1 MTREEYERM
10 SEEEKN
16 RYWENQRNGGGYGR
30 RRNYRDK
37 EISSVEELI
46 KSRERLD
53 ELEIERYDRMETMQS
68 EAESW
73 LEREK
78 DSVDEIL
85 EKQRQGIELLAE
97 EVDKLSEAKEK
108 AEELAEAKAYLN
120 NHTSFGAITKS
131 FGDVISNF
139 KQAGKELRSLLD
151 PIAKA
156 DKAASKYARTLGMTG
171 TAMRNLRD
179 DTIKNI
185 ASNDLAAKFNVSTE
199 ELLEAQGNYM
209 KAAGRNIRVDNA
221 DQANI
226 AAIERVVGSKGIE
239 MAGLL
244 DNFGV
249 GVSETAEKLNE
260 MYNDASKE
268 GLSFEKYSDNVAKN
282 IKLAQNYT
290 FKNGIKGL
298 ESMAKKA
305 TALKIDM
312 QQVASFADKVSTVEG
327 AMDSAAKLQVLGGP
341 FAQMADPLGML
352 NEGLTDMEGLQ
363 DRMAKMIGGLG
374 TFDKESGEVRVSAFN
389 KQRIKAAADAMGV
402 SYDSLMESTNA
413 QARRGEISKQIES
426 NENARGLSDD
436 MKELIKNSGSFKD
449 GKAGVTIRGQFKSL
463 DELTDKDY
471 DALKKETQSES
482 EDIKDIAVN
491 TRDIVSIEEGF
502 QKQREAHMANMTK
515 GIGDIYKGLVSWLS
529 EQGWLHT
536 ILNIMMTAQVAG
548 SVADLFKRGGRGLRK
563 WGRGTGSSMSK
574 WRLFRRKASGAA
586 NRISGTFSKYAP
598 KTSNF
603 ISRGWNAASKG
614 VNNAW
619 TGAKGMWRSAGNTV
633 TSTANSIVKGGAA
646 QTGKR
651 ALIKTVGKT
660 ATTKAIGIGSK
671 LATGVVKGGPLGIV
685 GAIGDIATDGLVA
698 SGKMEKGGVGHHI
711 GKGLSGAATG
721 ASIGMMVGSIIPGI
735 GNAIGGAIGAAIG
748 GTVGIFKAGSAKEQ
762 KKIEDQLKGT
772 GVTMKGDYGR
782 GKLEKINHALKTGYI
797 DDKLRAKLKKKGD
810 QELLTQI
817 DKKAAEQK
825 AKGITPEKMK
835 VNDGIWGKMARFGLF
850 GLPTAAFSW
859 GKKYLDSAKGK
870 KQIKNIK
877 NKVKNS
883 AIGKALGKPIGAI
896 AGGLIGKSSKAGKSV
911 GNSIKNNKKKLKGAA
926 IGMALGGSLGVL
938 AGGLI
943 GKHKQESDKLKIDKK
958 SSSDILNKF
967 NSSIKPI
974 PEKGVSNTYGGV
986 DKSNKNIRIKT
997 DPHDINLN
1005 GTLKLQG
1012 ENGQSIDLMDE
1023 LRNNPQMK
1031 RQLAGMLQ
1039 TEMGVLEHGA
1049 NISQRKINY

>member
-1 MTREEYERM
+1 MTKEEYERM
-10 SEEEKN
+10 SEEEQN

-30 RRNYRDK
+30 RRRNYRDE

-73 LEREK
+73 LAREK
-78 DSVDEIL
+78 DSLNEIL
-85 EKQRQGIELLAE
+85 EKKRQGIELLDE
-97 EVDKLSEAKEK
+97 ENEKLSEAREK
-108 AEELAEAKAYLN
+108 VDDLAESKAYLN

-139 KQAGKELRSLLD
+139 KRAGKELRSLLD

-171 TAMRNLRD
+171 TAMKNLRD

-226 AAIERVVGSKGIE
+226 AAIERVVGSKGTD

-249 GVSETAEKLNE
+249 GVSETADRLGK
-260 MYNDASKE
+260 MYADASIE

-290 FKNGIKGL
+290 FKNGLKGL

-374 TFDKESGEVRVSAFN
+374 TFDKETGEVRVSAFN

-426 NENARGLSDD
+426 NERARGLSDD
-436 MKELIKNSGSFKD
+436 MKELVKNSGSFKD

-471 DALKKETQSES
+471 DALKKETQAES

-515 GIGDIYKGLVSWLS
+515 GVGDIYKGLVSWLS

-536 ILNIMMTAQVAG
+536 ILNIMMTAQAAG
-548 SVADLFKRGGRGLRK
+548 SVADLLKRGGRGFRK

-586 NRISGTFSKYAP
+586 NRISGAFSNHAP
-598 KTSNF
+598 KTYSF
-603 ISRGWNAASKG
+603 ISKGWNAASKG
-614 VNNAW
+614 VNTAW
-619 TGAKGMWRSAGNTV
+619 TGVKGLWNSAGNAV
-633 TSTANSIVKGGAA
+633 TSATSSVVKGGVA

-651 ALIKTVGKT
+651 ALIKTIGKT
-660 ATTKAIGIGSK
+660 ATTKVFGVGPK
-671 LATGVVKGGPLGIV
+671 LAAGVAKGGPLGIV
-685 GAIGDIATDGLVA
+685 GTIGNAVTDGLVA
-698 SGKMEKGGVGHHI
+698 SGKMKKGGVGHHI

-721 ASIGMMVGSIIPGI
+721 AAIGMFLGPLGALAGGI
-735 GNAIGGAIGAAIG
+735 IGGAAGL
-748 GTVGIFKAGSAKEQ
+748 FKAGKAKQE
-762 KKIEDQLKGT
+762 
-772 GVTMKGDYGR
+772 R
-782 GKLEKINHALKTGYI
+782 KLEENLKDTGITVKGKYN
-797 DDKLRAKLKKKGD
+797 RRKLKKINKALETGEISERMRRKLKKQGD
-810 QELLTQI
+810 HELLSKI
-817 DKKAAEQK
+817 DEVAYK
-825 AKGITPEKMK
+825 
-835 VNDGIWGKMARFGLF
+835 
-850 GLPTAAFSW
+850 
-859 GKKYLDSAKGK
+859 
-870 KQIKNIK
+870 
-877 NKVKNS
+877 
-883 AIGKALGKPIGAI
+883 
-896 AGGLIGKSSKAGKSV
+896 KSV
-911 GNSIKNNKKKLKGAA
+911 KKKKNYSGLKGAA
-926 IGMALGGSLGVL
+926 IGMALGGPIGALAGGLIGKSKAGKSIGNFIKNNKGLKGAGIGMALGGPFGALVGGL
-938 AGGLI
+938 NDKSKAGKSIGKFIKNNKGLKGAAIGMALGGPIGALIGGLI

-967 NSSIKPI
+967 NSSVKPI

-986 DKSNKNIRIKT
+986 DKGNKNIHIKT

-1012 ENGQSIDLMDE
+1012 ENGQSIDIVKE
-1023 LRNNPQMK
+1023 LRNNPQMM
-1031 RQLAGMLQ
+1031 RELTGMISN
-1039 TEMGVLEHGA
+1039 EMGVLEHGA
-1049 NISQRKINY
+1049 NISQR